1 MKILVLNTLGEG
13 IFETFFTP
21 AACEKLEKTGEV
33 EYWAYDRTPEAYEQ
47 LKEKIKNVDVLFGGW
62 GIPSLG
68 EDFYQAANELKVIA
82 YTGGS
87 VGDLANEHLQARPH
101 ITLLS
106 GNPFFAESVA
116 QGTIMYMLMGLRKVY
131 VTMKET
137 ERTGWWRHPYSE
149 GLEGKTVGLVS
160 FGMIAKEVARMLQVF
175 GCKVKVYS
183 NHGVSAEEAEK
194 YRVEPASLEELF
206 KTCDVISVHSG
217 MTPKTY
223 HMINAPLLAM
233 MKDGALLV
241 NTSRGAVIDEAALEE
256 EVITGRIRAVLDV
269 FEAQPLAMDSRLR
282 GLDNVLIIPH
292 CGGPTTDVREILTDA
307 MIDDVV
313 KCVSGDTNVPSK
325 ISMEYAKNMTSH
337 SAVTNR
343 SRELK
348 GEK

>member
-1 MKILVLNTLGEG
+1 M
-13 IFETFFTP
+13 
-21 AACEKLEKTGEV
+21 
-33 EYWAYDRTPEAYEQ
+33 
-47 LKEKIKNVDVLFGGW
+47 
-62 GIPSLG
+62 
-68 EDFYQAANELKVIA
+68 IA

-87 VGDLANEHLQARPH
+87 VGDLANEPLKARPH

-116 QGTIMYMLMGLRKVY
+116 QGTIMYMLMGLRNLY
-131 VTMKET
+131 PTLRET
-137 ERTGWWRHPYSE
+137 EQTGWWRHPYSE

-183 NHGVSAEEAEK
+183 NHGVSEEEVKK
-194 YRVEPASLEELF
+194 YCVEPVSLEELF
-206 KTCDVISVHSG
+206 QTSDVVSVHSG

-256 EVITGRIRAVLDV
+256 EVISGRLRAVLDV
-269 FEAQPLAMDSRLR
+269 FEVEPLPATSRLR
-282 GLDNVLIIPH
+282 GLSNVVIVPH
-292 CGGPTTDVREILTDA
+292 CGGPTVDVRGILTDA

-313 KCVSGDTNVPSK
+313 SCVNGNTDVPSK

-337 SAVTNR
+337 TMVSNR
-343 SRELK
+343 NKEASGK
-348 GEK
+348 

>member
-1 MKILVLNTLGEG
+1 
-13 IFETFFTP
+13 
-21 AACEKLEKTGEV
+21 
-33 EYWAYDRTPEAYEQ
+33 
-47 LKEKIKNVDVLFGGW
+47 
-62 GIPSLG
+62 
-68 EDFYQAANELKVIA
+68 
-82 YTGGS
+82 
-87 VGDLANEHLQARPH
+87 
-101 ITLLS
+101 
-106 GNPFFAESVA
+106 
-116 QGTIMYMLMGLRKVY
+116 MGLRKVY
-131 VTMKET
+131 MTMKET

-149 GLEGKTVGLVS
+149 GLGGKTVGLVS

-183 NHGVSAEEAEK
+183 NHGVSAEEVEK
-194 YRVEPASLEELF
+194 YNIEPVSLEELF
-206 KTCDVISVHSG
+206 KTCDVISIHSG

-223 HMINAPLLAM
+223 HMINAPLLAT

-269 FEAQPLAMDSRLR
+269 FEAQPLSMDSRLR

-292 CGGPTTDVREILTDA
+292 CGGPTVDVRAILTDA

-313 KCVSGDTNVPSK
+313 KCVSGDTNVPSR

-343 SRELK
+343 SKELK